1 MKEDKILTLAGNPNV
16 GKSTVF
22 NYLTGMKQH
31 TGNWAG
37 KTVTNSKGYFNYNN
51 QHYTIIDIPGTYS
64 LISQSKDEEV
74 ARDFICFEDV
84 YKIIMVC
91 DATALERNLSLV
103 LQTIEVRKNVILCIN
118 LLDEAKKKG
127 ININIEKLSEI
138 LGINVVGIS
147 ARKRQGID
155 KLLEKIDNNKENK
168 VYSIKYNEHIENS
181 INIIKESLKHIN
193 TKKLDKKWI
202 CIKLLEKKKKIIK
215 NIENYIN
222 FNLLEDKNVLNSI
235 EQAKKYLRDNNIN
248 VIDSITKGI
257 YDNCEKIVN
266 ETVVYKDKDYY
277 KQNIN
282 IDKWITSKSIGIPI
296 MILLLGLIFWI
307 TIVGANYPSNL
318 LSNILFSLEDN
329 LKSML
334 EYLGVSQF
342 VISMLV
348 DGVYKVVA
356 WVVSVMLPPMAIFFP
371 LFTLLED
378 LGYLPRIAFNMDK
391 VFKKCNACGKQA
403 LTMCMGFGCNAC
415 AITGCRIIDSPRERL
430 IAIIT
435 NNFVPCNGRFPT
447 LISIISMFFL
457 GGVLG
462 FYSSILSALFLIC
475 VILLGVCM
483 TLIVSNILS
492 KTILKGIPT
501 NFTLELP
508 PYRRPEI
515 LKTIVR
521 SIFDRTIFVLGRAVI
536 VSIPA
541 GFIIWL
547 VANITIA
554 DKTILLYITDFL
566 NPIASIMGLDGVI
579 LMAFILGFP
588 ANEIVFPIIIMG
600 YIGAGSLVD
609 IDSIYKLKELLLSN
623 GWTINTAICMLIFSL
638 FHWPC
643 STTCLTI
650 KKETKS
656 IKWTLISFFIPTII
670 GALMCILITFIYN
683 IFI

>member
-1 MKEDKILTLAGNPNV
+1 M
-16 GKSTVF
+16 
-22 NYLTGMKQH
+22 
-31 TGNWAG
+31 
-37 KTVTNSKGYFNYNN
+37 
-51 QHYTIIDIPGTYS
+51 
-64 LISQSKDEEV
+64 
-74 ARDFICFEDV
+74 
-84 YKIIMVC
+84 
-91 DATALERNLSLV
+91 LESN
-103 LQTIEVRKNVILCIN
+103 
-118 LLDEAKKKG
+118 
-127 ININIEKLSEI
+127 
-138 LGINVVGIS
+138 
-147 ARKRQGID
+147 
-155 KLLEKIDNNKENK
+155 
-168 VYSIKYNEHIENS
+168 
-181 INIIKESLKHIN
+181 
-193 TKKLDKKWI
+193 
-202 CIKLLEKKKKIIK
+202 KKIIK

-307 TIVGANYPSNL
+307 TIVGANYPSSL

-329 LKSML
+329 LKSIL
-334 EYLGVSQF
+334 ENLGVSPF
-342 VISMLV
+342 IISMLV

-356 WVVSVMLPPMAIFFP
+356 WVISVMLPPMAIFFP
-371 LFTLLED
+371 LFTILED

-462 FYSSILSALFLIC
+462 FYSSLLSALFLIC
-475 VILLGVCM
+475 IILLGIFM

-508 PYRRPEI
+508 PYRKPEI

-566 NPIASIMGLDGVI
+566 TPIASIMGLDGVI
-579 LMAFILGFP
+579 LLAFILGFP

-600 YIGAGSLVD
+600 YVGAGSLID
-609 IDSIYKLKELLLSN
+609 IDSVYELKQLLLSN

-656 IKWTLISFFIPTII
+656 IKWTLISFLIPTII